1 VKLGNLTVKN
11 LLMVLVLLSVAS
23 NTWAEPFF
31 ARLALQG
38 VTFQVESPNEGSIN
52 LVTVRTETP
61 DGELDQIGVEADGTV
76 TNAEVDDLNDDGYPE
91 IYVYVNS
98 AGSGSYGSLVAYATN
113 KNGSLSRI
121 DLPPLETESEAAQ
134 GYMGHDQFA
143 VDKGSLLRRFP
154 LYREGDTNSAPSGGT
169 RQVQYQLEAVKGRW
183 RLVPYMVMDF

>member
-1 VKLGNLTVKN
+1 MAVRY
-11 LLMVLVLLSVAS
+11 LLLAFVLLSVVS
-23 NTWAEPFF
+23 ITWAETFF
-31 ARLALQG
+31 AQLVLQG
-38 VTFQVESPNEGSIN
+38 VTFQVESPSEGSIN
-52 LVTVRTETP
+52 LVTVRTRTP
-61 DGELDQIGVEADGTV
+61 GGELVQIEVEADGTV
-76 TNAEVDDLNDDGYPE
+76 TNAEVADLNSDGYPE

-121 DLPPLETESEAAQ
+121 DLPPLEAESEAAQ